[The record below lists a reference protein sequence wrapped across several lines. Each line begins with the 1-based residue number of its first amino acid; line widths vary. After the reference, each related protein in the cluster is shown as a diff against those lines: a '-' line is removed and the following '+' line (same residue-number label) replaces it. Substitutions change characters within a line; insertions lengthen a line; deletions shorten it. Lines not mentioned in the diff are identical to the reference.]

1 MKKIHEIQLSLVQSD
16 VYNLNPLNSST
27 FPSYVTALSHPHKVN
42 THSFTAHKPPQHVY
56 VVSMDR

>member
-42 THSFTAHKPPQHVY
+42 THSFTAH
-56 VVSMDR
+56 